1 MTAMTLTARPIGD
14 DDEFHRGAA
23 DAHADHTA
31 GTPVHLLLV
40 RADWLT
46 DYIGDSRQ
54 ALSYAL
60 GYSNTVLALQAQ
72 STTQAVIET
81 ILATY
86 ERDDQEHADID
97 AVLQETR

>member
-1 MTAMTLTARPIGD
+1 MTTMTLTARPIGD
-14 DDEFHRGAA
+14 DDAFHRGAA

-40 RADWLT
+40 RAGWLT
-46 DYIGDSRQ
+46 DYIDDSRQ
-54 ALSYAL
+54 LSYAL

-72 STTQAVIET
+72 DATRADEEA

-86 ERDDQEHADID
+86 ERDDQEHTDAD
-97 AVLQETR
+97 AVLQAVR